1 MRDNNQDLKDKLD
14 EVIKHYEREV
24 ELMKIKVAN
33 LYEAD
38 LESLKSKLQNSYANH
53 ATETE
58 GLRKL
63 LKETRERLAHEVQ
76 DRLDQRKEYEL
87 RLTEISISHQRVIK
101 EHKNVINMRDK

>member
-38 LESLKSKLQNSYANH
+38 LDSLRSKLQNSYANH

-63 LKETRERLAHEVQ
+63 LKETRERLANEVQ
-76 DRLDQRKEYEL
+76 DRLDQRKEYEH
-87 RLTEISISHQRVIK
+87 RLTEIKISHERVIK